1 MINAIKNS
9 TLTDLQVKTLNIR
22 EKELDYWSTTFHTMA
37 SQSAL
42 LAGFCYGGLSLEIDP
57 KVSGIVQFGYLST
70 TTCGMAFGLL
80 CITIAAFC
88 SMLGPGLA
96 LRGGEGA
103 NSMHK
108 ACDNMKIESR

>member
-1 MINAIKNS
+1 MIQAIKNT

-22 EKELDYWSTTFHTMA
+22 EKELNYWQTTFQTMA

-42 LAGFCYGGLSLEIDP
+42 LAGFCYGGLSIAISD
-57 KVSGIVQFGYLST
+57 STSTIITFGYLST

-88 SMLGPGLA
+88 VMFGPGLA

-103 NSMHK
+103 ASMHK
-108 ACDNMKIESR
+108 AVDNMKKEST